1 MRSKLDKQPKIE
13 NKFVFEQMFL
23 NNLIKIIKSQS
34 HLNGGQQISKVI
46 SEINNNSFLNKISID
61 WEKYLPIFFHY
72 LDQMKNLLIE
82 NIEIVKDQINN
93 INSQKWFEFNLY
105 QLRDNLTNSKLLL
118 KELEDDYLSKL
129 ESLNDFNYQTYGYK
143 LGPLASKFM
152 ICLDWCGNYNK
163 FSENNDKI
171 SKYFL
176 KISDSI
182 WTPYLTF
189 CKDEIDKLFNDKN
202 INFYKGIFYI
212 FVNENALNKGFN
224 ESISSI
230 VALFIRQVIED
241 SSFDE
246 NEKFNKDAKNIKL
259 EKIKLVLEEI
269 HTNKLELKSKNIGTK
284 DLYDLLREKLKII
297 FNNKEENYKNIF
309 SIINNMFN
317 GYIHGNVKVES
328 ATLRA
333 IFNHF
338 CFFLHHNSMNSNNF
352 EFTMYYYLFI
362 YKIFIPHI
370 TIPNKR
376 GDIKYFVNKDK
387 LHIIDEINKN
397 KLDIQNEIN
406 GSVQEIINKISND
419 LVSNNQYFTNKETK
433 QLWNN
438 FKLNKDKYFDWEKD
452 SIEVLFSKYQDL
464 CSGITKLINDLKR
477 LNINICLGIRQ
488 SPHFNTIGKS
498 HKEPDFIEI
507 VDQFLTCYQVT
518 ECLLSMPFLFILYAL
533 LLDKKI
539 TEEIMNEALNYGLF
553 TIKYDLFFW
562 LIDDRNR
569 LGVDK

>member
-1 MRSKLDKQPKIE
+1 MDNELDKQQKIE

-34 HLNGGQQISKVI
+34 DLKGRRQISKVI

-72 LDQMKNLLIE
+72 LDQMKKLLKQ

-212 FVNENALNKGFN
+212 FVNRDALNKGFN
-224 ESISSI
+224 ESITSI
-230 VALFIRQVIED
+230 TALFIRQVIED

-246 NEKFNKDAKNIKL
+246 NWKFNKDAENIKL
-259 EKIKLVLEEI
+259 EKIKFVLEKI
-269 HTNKLELKSKNIGTK
+269 HTDKLELNSKNIWKKGYYNSLK
-284 DLYDLLREKLKII
+284 EKLKII
-297 FNNKEENYKNIF
+297 FNNKKENYKNIF
-309 SIINNMFN
+309 SIINNIFN
-317 GYIHGNVKVES
+317 EYIHRNIKIEPS
-328 ATLRA
+328 TLKEVFCY
-333 IFNHF
+333 FNA
-338 CFFLHHNSMNSNNF
+338 FLNSNGFNSDNF
-352 EFTMYYYLFI
+352 EFTMYYYLFV
-362 YKIFIPHI
+362 YKIFMPHI
-370 TIPNKR
+370 TIPNKSSNK
-376 GDIKYFVNKDK
+376 KYCVSEDN
-387 LHIIDEINKN
+387 LYIINKINEN
-397 KLDIQNEIN
+397 KSKIQDEMNKFI
-406 GSVQEIINKISND
+406 QEIINKISDD
-419 LVSNNQYFTNKETK
+419 LVLNNQYFTNKETK

-452 SIEVLFSKYQDL
+452 SIEVLFSKYQVL
-464 CSGITKLINDLKR
+464 NSGIINLINNSIS
-477 LNINICLGIRQ
+477 LNINVDEVINQ
-488 SPHFNTIGKS
+488 SSYFCTIGQS
-498 HKEPDFIEI
+498 HKDPNFIEI
-507 VDQFLTCYQVT
+507 VDQFQTCYQVT
-518 ECLLSMPFLFILYAL
+518 EYLLSMPFLFILYAL
-533 LLDKKI
+533 LLDNKI
-539 TEEIMNEALNYGLF
+539 TKEEMDKALSYTLF
-553 TIKYDLFFW
+553 VI
-562 LIDDRNR
+562 
-569 LGVDK
+569 

>member
-1 MRSKLDKQPKIE
+1 MDNELDKQQKIE
-13 NKFVFEQMFL
+13 NQHVFEQMFL

-34 HLNGGQQISKVI
+34 HLKGRQRINKVI
-46 SEINNNSFLNKISID
+46 SKIKNDSFLNKISID

-105 QLRDNLTNSKLLL
+105 QLKDNLTNSKLLL

-152 ICLDWCGNYNK
+152 ICLDSCGNYNK

-171 SKYFL
+171 STYFL
-176 KISDSI
+176 KISNST
-182 WTPYLTF
+182 WTPYLAF

-212 FVNENALNKGFN
+212 YVNRDALNKGFN

-246 NEKFNKDAKNIKL
+246 NEKFNKDAENIKL

-269 HTNKLELKSKNIGTK
+269 HTDKLELKSKNIGTK

-297 FNNKEENYKNIF
+297 FNNKDENYKNIF
-309 SIINNMFN
+309 SIINNIFN

-338 CFFLHHNSMNSNNF
+338 CSFLHNNSMNSNNF
-352 EFTMYYYLFI
+352 EFTMYYYLFV
-362 YKIFIPHI
+362 YKIFMPHI
-370 TIPNKR
+370 TILNK
-376 GDIKYFVNKDK
+376 GGHKKYCVNKDK

-397 KLDIQNEIN
+397 KLDIQNEMN
-406 GSVQEIINKISND
+406 KFVQEIINKISDD
-419 LVSNNQYFTNKETK
+419 LVLNNQYFTNKETK

-452 SIEVLFSKYQDL
+452 SIEVLFSKYQVL
-464 CSGITKLINDLKR
+464 NSGIINLINNSIS
-477 LNINICLGIRQ
+477 LNINVDEVINQ
-488 SPHFNTIGKS
+488 SSYFCTIGQS
-498 HKEPDFIEI
+498 HKDPNFIEI

-562 LIDDRNR
+562 LIDDRNW
-569 LGVDK
+569 LGIDK

>member
-1 MRSKLDKQPKIE
+1 MGSKLDKHQKIE
-13 NKFVFEQMFL
+13 NKSVFEQMFL

-34 HLNGGQQISKVI
+34 SLNGGQQISKVI
-46 SEINNNSFLNKISID
+46 SEINNNSFLSKISID

-72 LDQMKNLLIE
+72 LDQMKKLLKE
-82 NIEIVKDQINN
+82 NIKIVKDQIDN
-93 INSQKWFEFNLY
+93 INSQKQIEFNLNQPEDY
-105 QLRDNLTNSKLLL
+105 LTNLKQQLKKSK
-118 KELEDDYLSKL
+118 DNYLSIL
-129 ESLNDFNYQTYGYK
+129 ELFNDFNYITFREKIGDFNPSPAFSINDQRDN
-143 LGPLASKFM
+143 
-152 ICLDWCGNYNK
+152 INK
-163 FSENNDKI
+163 FLENNHKIIGYFFKI
-171 SKYFL
+171 SN
-176 KISDSI
+176 ST

-212 FVNENALNKGFN
+212 YVNRDALNKGFN
-224 ESISSI
+224 ESILSI
-230 VALFIRQVIED
+230 VALFIRQAIED

-246 NEKFNKDAKNIKL
+246 NEKFNKENVKNIKL
-259 EKIKLVLEEI
+259 EKIKFVLEKI
-269 HTNKLELKSKNIGTK
+269 HTDKLELNSKNIWKKGYYNSLK
-284 DLYDLLREKLKII
+284 EKLKII
-297 FNNKEENYKNIF
+297 FNNKKENYKNIF

-362 YKIFIPHI
+362 YKIFMPHI

-376 GDIKYFVNKDK
+376 SDIKYFVNKDK
-387 LHIIDEINKN
+387 IHIIDEINKN

-406 GSVQEIINKISND
+406 GFVQEIINKISND

-464 CSGITKLINDLKR
+464 CSGIIKLINDLKR

-488 SPHFNTIGKS
+488 SSRFDTAGKS
-498 HKEPDFIEI
+498 HKDPNFIEI
-507 VDQFLTCYQVT
+507 VDQFQICYQVT
-518 ECLLSMPFLFILYAL
+518 EYLLSMPFLFILYTL

-539 TEEIMNEALNYGLF
+539 TKEEMDKALNYTLF
-553 TIKYDLFFW
+553 I
-562 LIDDRNR
+562 I
-569 LGVDK
+569 